1 MKTLLTALLWLA
13 GFGIAAAQTSFSPG
27 INYQGRAQDGDGV
40 PVTGEHAVRFSL
52 YDTRTGGSI
61 LWTEDQTVTF
71 SSTGIFTAVI
81 GSTGT
86 STPEPL
92 RSMDFSQQLWLEVEI
107 EGFNGGRALPR
118 LILTSTPY
126 TFYAF
131 EAETADHA
139 DSARAAYHSDLAA
152 ASLFA
157 DSAVAADRAA
167 TLALPAS
174 LDGDG
179 VDPTLRV
186 ASSGASEALKVEGSL
201 TVQGAPYAIVSS
213 GVDST
218 SEHYI
223 AGASATTTGQPDAG
237 GLYRDNVPI
246 AWGQIGADGTIL
258 SDFGITRV
266 GYTPNAP
273 GVYVIYLDNPV
284 RQIGKGAP
292 EFAVVVTPLID
303 AGPGSNPVLIFPG
316 WDYAVDG
323 LGEVRNDAFQVT
335 LRSFESGTDARFS
348 VVVFGRPAN

>member
-13 GFGIAAAQTSFSPG
+13 GFGIAAAQTPFSPG

-40 PVTGEHAVRFSL
+40 PVTGEHAVTFSL
-52 YDTRTGGSI
+52 HDAQTGGSQ
-61 LWTEDQTVTF
+61 LWSESQTVTF
-71 SSTGIFTAVI
+71 SPTGVFTAVI

-86 STPEPL
+86 SAPL
-92 RSMDFSQQLWLEVEI
+92 HSLNYNRQLWLQI
-107 EGFNGGRALPR
+107 RITGFNGGQPLPR

-131 EAETADHA
+131 TAGDA

-186 ASSGASEALKVEGSL
+186 ASSGASEALKVEGGL

-237 GLYRDNVPI
+237 GLYRDNVPL

-266 GYTPNAP
+266 SYTPNAP
-273 GVYVIYLDNPV
+273 GVYLILLDNPV
-284 RQIGKGAP
+284 RQVGKGAP

-303 AGPGSNPVLIFPG
+303 AGTGSNPVLIFPG

-335 LRSFESGTDARFS
+335 LRGFESGTDARFS
-348 VVVFGRPAN
+348 VVVFGRPAK